1 MMTVTSENAMNLYYE
16 NLSNLDNSIDAW
28 TEAEIKDFKANG
40 KKAIEEDGWYMTA
53 LDYNST
59 ITVLKA
65 ILES

>member
-1 MMTVTSENAMNLYYE
+1 MMTVTSENAMSLYYE
-16 NLSNLDNSIDAW
+16 NLSTLDNSINAW
-28 TEAEIKDFKANG
+28 TEAEIENFKANG

>member
-1 MMTVTSENAMNLYYE
+1 MMTVTSENAMSLYYE
-16 NLSNLDNSIDAW
+16 NLSTLDNSIDAW
-28 TEAEIKDFKANG
+28 TEAEIKDFKASG

>member
-16 NLSNLDNSIDAW
+16 NLSTLDNSIDAW

-59 ITVLKA
+59 ITVLKSL
-65 ILES
+65 LES